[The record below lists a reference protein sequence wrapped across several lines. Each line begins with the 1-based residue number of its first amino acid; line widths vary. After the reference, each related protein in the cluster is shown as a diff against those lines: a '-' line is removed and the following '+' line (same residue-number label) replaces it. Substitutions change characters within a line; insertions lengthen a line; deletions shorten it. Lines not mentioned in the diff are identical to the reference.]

1 MRNQINLGDAE
12 TLAINALIFLADDSE
27 LLARFLALTGITAD
41 QIRTAAGEPGFLAG
55 VLQFYLGHEPTLMR
69 YCEATG
75 TDPALFKEALRL
87 LPGGRQDID

>member
-41 QIRTAAGEPGFLAG
+41 QIRTAASEPGFLAG
-55 VLQFYLGHEPTLMR
+55 VLQFYLGHEPTLMC
-69 YCEATG
+69 YCEATS
-75 TDPALFKEALRL
+75 TDPALFQEALRL